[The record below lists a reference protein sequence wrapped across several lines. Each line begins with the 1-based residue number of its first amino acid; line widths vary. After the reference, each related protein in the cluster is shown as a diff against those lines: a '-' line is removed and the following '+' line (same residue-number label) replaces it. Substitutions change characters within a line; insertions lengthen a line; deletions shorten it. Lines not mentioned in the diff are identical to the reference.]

1 MNDVNR
7 TTDDASVRPDVL
19 DSERPGRRSRVASL
33 LVVILCLGALGGLGW
48 YLSHR
53 NATRGPA
60 GGFGARGR
68 PSATV
73 AFAVATRADI
83 PIRVEALGTVTPIA
97 MATVRPQVSGVV
109 QEVYYQ
115 EGQTVQRGQPLVQ
128 IDPRPFQLALDQ
140 ASAQL
145 ARDEAQ
151 LDNARVILERNQTL
165 LAQDSIAKQDVD
177 TQEAAVKQLIGTVAA
192 DRAAIGT
199 ARLNIAYSKVVA
211 PIGGRIGLRPVDLGN
226 YVSTGDTTGVATI
239 TQVKPI
245 DVVFTLPADGVSS
258 VEKRVTAG
266 AQLPTTVLDRTR
278 TTQLGMGRF
287 LTLDN
292 QIDSQTGTV
301 RAKARFDNAD
311 GALFPNQFV
320 NVQLQLDTVKQ
331 ALVVPAASIRH
342 GPQGDFVFV
351 IDAEN
356 TAHVRT
362 VKVGPSVDDR
372 TSVTSG
378 LQEGERVVTEGGDR
392 LTDGSVVRLPGQM
405 PAGGGQRGQGA
416 QGAQGGGQS
425 GQGQGRRHRQ
435 NGAQEN
441 GQAPSGAPES
451 QQGNPPSGPRE
462 GQQNNQPSGARG
474 QQNNQPSGAR
484 EGQQNSQQ
492 SATPAGQQSSSPGG
506 LQQGQP
512 TSQQNGTPNGKRHA
526 RRPDAAPST
535 G

>member
-7 TTDDASVRPDVL
+7 TTDDESVRSDVL
-19 DSERPGRRSRVASL
+19 HSERPVGRSRFVSL
-33 LVVILCLGALGGLGW
+33 LVVVLCLGALGGLGW

-53 NATRGPA
+53 NATRGPTD
-60 GGFGARGR
+60 GFGARGR
-68 PSATV
+68 PTATV
-73 AFAVATRADI
+73 AFAVAARADI

-109 QEVYYQ
+109 QEIYYQ

-140 ASAQL
+140 ATAQL
-145 ARDEAQ
+145 ARDEAE

-177 TQEAAVKQLIGTVAA
+177 TQQATVKQLIGTVAA
-192 DRAAIGT
+192 DRAAVGT

-211 PIGGRIGLRPVDLGN
+211 PIGGRVGLRPVDLGN

-245 DVVFTLPADGVSS
+245 DVVFTLPADSVPPVETRVS
-258 VEKRVTAG
+258 AG

-301 RAKARFDNAD
+301 RAKARFDNPD
-311 GALFPNQFV
+311 SALFPNQFV

-331 ALVVPAASIRH
+331 ALVVPANAIRH

-351 IDAEN
+351 VDAQN

-372 TSVTSG
+372 TSLTAG
-378 LQEGERVVTEGGDR
+378 LEEGERVVTEGGDR

-405 PAGGGQRGQGA
+405 AAGGGQSGQRSASGQSSAGGKNGGQGW
-416 QGAQGGGQS
+416 QGG

-435 NGAQEN
+435 SGAQQN
-441 GQAPSGAPES
+441 GQSSGSAPA
-451 QQGNPPSGPRE
+451 
-462 GQQNNQPSGARG
+462 
-474 QQNNQPSGAR
+474 
-484 EGQQNSQQ
+484 
-492 SATPAGQQSSSPGG
+492 
-506 LQQGQP
+506 GQP
-512 TSQQNGTPNGKRHA
+512 TSQQNGTPNSQ
-526 RRPDAAPST
+526 PSWQRQSRGPGT
-535 G
+535 TSSSG